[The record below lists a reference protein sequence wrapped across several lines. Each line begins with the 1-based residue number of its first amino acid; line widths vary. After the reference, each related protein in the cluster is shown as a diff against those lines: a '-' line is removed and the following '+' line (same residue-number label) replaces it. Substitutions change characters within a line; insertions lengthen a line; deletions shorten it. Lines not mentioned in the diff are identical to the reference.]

1 MKLSFS
7 CLLACLLAYLLACL
21 LACLLAHSMR
31 TDDCSVKNFSTHHG
45 ALLTGFQFIL
55 QSILI
60 SNISIDS
67 VFVSHAEG
75 YSPT

>member
-7 CLLACLLAYLLACL
+7 CLLA
-21 LACLLAHSMR
+21 HSMR
-31 TDDCSVKNFSTHHG
+31 IGDFSVKDFSTHHG
-45 ALLTGFQFIL
+45 AIVIGFQFIL

-67 VFVSHAEG
+67 IFVSHAEG